1 MPPAMYKGTVLRRFA
16 EVVLILTL
24 VLFCACSQ
32 ARPATGQPLVEMRQ
46 LLGTACSV
54 TIYGQAP
61 AGAIEKVFER
71 VRQIEEKMSVNLD
84 SSELSAI
91 NAAAGR
97 TPVRVSA
104 ESFDLVERALVYGAK
119 SGGAFDISVGPL
131 VKLWGIGTDAA
142 RLPRP
147 AEIKALLPLVDH
159 RLVRTD
165 RAASS
170 VYLER
175 PGMRLDLG
183 AIAKGWAADESA
195 RVLRELGVKGAILDF
210 GGNVMLLGRKPN
222 GQAWR
227 IGVQNPMDA
236 RGNYIGVLTCD
247 EKAVVTSGVYERF
260 FEQDGRRWH
269 HILDTATGYPVENGL
284 ISVSIVADNS
294 TDADALSTTI
304 FALGLEKGRAFAAGL
319 PAIGVVFV
327 TAERKV
333 HITSNLRKLFELT
346 DPEFTLEN

>member
-1 MPPAMYKGTVLRRFA
+1 
-16 EVVLILTL
+16 
-24 VLFCACSQ
+24 
-32 ARPATGQPLVEMRQ
+32 
-46 LLGTACSV
+46 
-54 TIYGQAP
+54 
-61 AGAIEKVFER
+61 
-71 VRQIEEKMSVNLD
+71 MSVNLD

-97 TPVRVSA
+97 TPVKVSQ
-104 ESFDLVERALVYGAK
+104 ESFNLIERALGYGAK
-119 SGGAFDISVGPL
+119 SAGAFDISVGPL
-131 VKLWGIGTDAA
+131 VRLWGIGTDAA
-142 RLPRP
+142 RLPAP

-165 RAASS
+165 QAASS
-170 VYLER
+170 VFLEKA
-175 PGMRLDLG
+175 GMRLDLG

-210 GGNVMLLGRKPN
+210 GGNVMLVGRKPN

-247 EKAVVTSGVYERF
+247 EKAVVTSGIYERY
-260 FEQDGRRWH
+260 FEQDGKRYH
-269 HILDTATGYPVENGL
+269 HILDTTTGYPVENGL

-304 FALGLEKGRAFAAGL
+304 FALGLEKGRAFAAGR
-319 PAIGVVFV
+319 PETGVVFI

-333 HITSNLRKLFELT
+333 QLTPNMLNRFELT
-346 DPEFTLEN
+346 DPEFTLVK